1 MNLAAILFY
10 KGDDCMVKDYKTGC
24 LEWKMSIIKSTMCV
38 LLFCM
43 ALLWQGMDTL
53 AATAVSTNG
62 ALKVEGTKLVSQKT
76 GKEVQLRGVSTHGIN
91 WDVGYPY
98 VSKAAFKTLRD
109 KYSVNAIRLA
119 MYTTEYYGYCD
130 KGTAWESQSTVQ
142 STLKTRIDTGVQA
155 ATDLGMYVIIDWHI
169 LNDQTPKKYQM
180 QAKKF
185 FKEMSAKYADYD
197 NVIYEICNEPNG
209 GTTWSDIKSYAN
221 AVIPVIRAND
231 SDAVIIVGTPTWSQ
245 DVDVASQSPLQYDN
259 VMYTLHFYSA
269 THTDYYREKLKTA
282 LNNGL
287 PVMVT
292 EFGVS
297 EASGNGS
304 MNTSEAKKW
313 LDLLDSN
320 KISYFAWSLSN
331 KDETASLLKAGTTK
345 KSGWSTSQL
354 SPAGKWI
361 FTQYNKRSGKSTTS
375 YKPAKVSKVTLKNV
389 KGKKAKITIKKV
401 SKATGYQITYS
412 TNSKFKNA
420 SSVKTTKTS
429 YTIKNLKKKTYYV
442 KVRAYRK
449 VNGKT
454 YYGAYGTVGKIKIK
468 K

>member
-1 MNLAAILFY
+1 MKGKMLLKKSILCF
-10 KGDDCMVKDYKTGC
+10 
-24 LEWKMSIIKSTMCV
+24 
-38 LLFCM
+38 LFIFT
-43 ALLWQGMDTL
+43 ALLWRDVDAF
-53 AATAVSTNG
+53 AATAVETNG

-98 VSKAAFKTLRD
+98 ISKAAFKTLRD
-109 KYSVNAIRLA
+109 KYSVTAIRLA

-130 KGTAWESQSTVQ
+130 KGSAGESQSTVQ
-142 STLKTRIDTGVQA
+142 STLKQRIDTGVQA

-169 LNDQTPKKYQM
+169 LNDQTPKKYQS

-185 FKEMSAKYADYD
+185 FKEMSAKYANYD

-209 GTTWSDIKSYAN
+209 ATTWSDIKSYAN

-245 DVDVASQSPLQYDN
+245 DVDVASQSPLKYDN
-259 VMYTLHFYSA
+259 LMYTLHFYSA
-269 THTDYYREKLKTA
+269 THMDSYRAKLQAA

-313 LDLLDSN
+313 LDMLDQN
-320 KISYFAWSLSN
+320 NISYFAWSLSN
-331 KDETASLLKAGTTK
+331 KAETASLLKAGTTK
-345 KSGWSTSQL
+345 KSGWSKSQL
-354 SPAGKWI
+354 SPAGKWV
-361 FTQYNKRSGKSTTS
+361 FDQYNKRSGKSTTS
-375 YKPAKVSKVTLKNV
+375 YKPAKVKKITLKNV
-389 KGKKAKITIKKV
+389 KGKKMKVTIKKV
-401 SKATGYQITYS
+401 SNATGYQIKYS
-412 TNSKFKNA
+412 TKKSFKNA
-420 SSVKTTKTS
+420 KTVKTTKTT
-429 YTIKNLKKKTYYV
+429 YTIKKLKKKKTYYV

-454 YYGAYGTVGKIKIK
+454 YYGSYSAVKKIKIK